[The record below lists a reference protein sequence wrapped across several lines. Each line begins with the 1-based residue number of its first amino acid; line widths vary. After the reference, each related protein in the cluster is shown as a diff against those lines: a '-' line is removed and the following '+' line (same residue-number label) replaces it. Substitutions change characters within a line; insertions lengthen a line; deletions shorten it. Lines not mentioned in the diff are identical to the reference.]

1 MILQRPFSQ
10 LGIAR
15 AVEPDAA
22 HQNIGLTRFSNL
34 RLVKYKNAMVV
45 AEGLLTIRSAKT
57 CVLGAI
63 QEVASAATAVTAA
76 ASNPLSYVHTFRISI
91 LSPRRRRYLLRNLRP
106 SRDCR
111 LSLSPQRGDRRRPV
125 TAAFDRP

>member
-1 MILQRPFSQ
+1 MSLSRFAAMNISIPLLNGYDEFGMKGSIQRS
-10 LGIAR
+10 
-15 AVEPDAA
+15 
-22 HQNIGLTRFSNL
+22 
-34 RLVKYKNAMVV
+34 
-45 AEGLLTIRSAKT
+45 
-57 CVLGAI
+57 VLGAI